1 MRPTEGPRRDRPGAT
16 AWIGIGLLAAVL
28 TGRGGAG
35 LLDSYEG
42 ERRPCAV
49 LEREALLRSLAGP
62 LRDIQ
67 PRTT

>member
-1 MRPTEGPRRDRPGAT
+1 M
-16 AWIGIGLLAAVL
+16 L
-28 TGRGGAG
+28 TGRGEIG

-49 LEREALLRSLAGP
+49 LEREALVRSLAVP
-62 LRDIQ
+62 LPDIQ